1 MPSGPVYENT
11 ESAWNPNFI
20 SGILTL
26 VEGRHITQKDE
37 NVSIISR
44 ELAEENSLHLGD
56 KLSFSEPSLTVKVI
70 GIYKSGPSMEF
81 DHDTIF
87 TDLETLVGSI
97 GWVDFFV
104 ADPAKLDTVMGKL
117 KRDIYALQANT
128 AEYDAISAQLATIGR
143 LTTALI
149 IATIVVS
156 TTVLLL
162 TLAMLISC
170 LISYAATAQFQVYL
184 RKMIGAVT
192 VAIPARCFQTGRR
205 PSHHLGG
212 RSHRPDQQRRRWLS

>member
-1 MPSGPVYENT
+1 MPSGPVYGNT

-20 SGILTL
+20 CGILTL

-104 ADPAKLDTVMGKL
+104 ADPAKLETVMGKL

-128 AEYDAISAQLATIGR
+128 AE
-143 LTTALI
+143 
-149 IATIVVS
+149 
-156 TTVLLL
+156 
-162 TLAMLISC
+162 
-170 LISYAATAQFQVYL
+170 
-184 RKMIGAVT
+184 
-192 VAIPARCFQTGRR
+192 
-205 PSHHLGG
+205 
-212 RSHRPDQQRRRWLS
+212 